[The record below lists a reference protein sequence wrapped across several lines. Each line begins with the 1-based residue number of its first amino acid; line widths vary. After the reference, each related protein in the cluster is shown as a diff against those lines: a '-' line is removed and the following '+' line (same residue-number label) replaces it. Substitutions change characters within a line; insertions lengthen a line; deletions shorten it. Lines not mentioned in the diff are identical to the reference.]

1 MKVLNI
7 EEQKCVTGGS
17 DDGYDSGHK
26 IGQAISDLHGAA
38 VEAVADFFVWVDE
51 LDGSLAD

>member
-1 MKVLNI
+1 MKVLNTN
-7 EEQKCVTGGS
+7 ELKCVVGGS

-26 IGQAISDLHGAA
+26 VGEAIGGLYDAA
-38 VEAVADFFVWVDE
+38 VEAVTDFFVWVDE